1 MDGEEDQIFGWDECA
16 LADERLI
23 MQAAQ
28 RQPVVVKQ
36 QAHVT
41 IKSIEPSVGMTIS
54 TITRGSTLFLRSRKA
69 EGELYQLI
77 RDNEDIP
84 KEVSTLLSTLDAIN
98 DVNDDT
104 VQQLQQQLVDMSRE
118 RDEQEELY
126 KKEKE
131 ETRRWKSIACELR
144 KKCRYLS
151 DETDD
156 DISSVDLGPDESDRC
171 HSTSTKT
178 EDTSASTISFLSS
191 ENGTPSD
198 LVMRNEMK
206 ELQAENDALHES
218 LEEAMQL
225 AKGMKEIVSYFARVH
240 KENPPIHSADK
251 VRLLKEEV
259 NVSKSKLLA
268 DLCDVMEDIHI
279 LRSSSDELDDT
290 VSM

>member
-1 MDGEEDQIFGWDECA
+1 MDGEGDQIFGWNECA

-41 IKSIEPSVGMTIS
+41 IKSVEGSSVGMTIN
-54 TITRGSTLFLRSRKA
+54 TITNGSTLYLRSRKA
-69 EGELYQLI
+69 EEELYQLI

-104 VQQLQQQLVDMSRE
+104 VQQLQQQLVDVSRE

-156 DISSVDLGPDESDRC
+156 DISSVDLDQDESDRC
-171 HSTSTKT
+171 YSTKT
-178 EDTSASTISFLSS
+178 EDTTSSTISFLSS

-251 VRLLKEEV
+251 VRLLKEEI
-259 NVSKSKLLA
+259 NDSKSKLLLE
-268 DLCDVMEDIHI
+268 LCEVMDDVHV
-279 LRSSSDELDDT
+279 LNELDDT

>member
-1 MDGEEDQIFGWDECA
+1 MNDEGDQIFGWDQCA

-23 MQAAQ
+23 MHAAQ
-28 RQPVVVKQ
+28 RQPVVVDQLNKL
-36 QAHVT
+36 AHDVT
-41 IKSIEPSVGMTIS
+41 IKSIEPSIGMTIS
-54 TITRGSTLFLRSRKA
+54 TITNGSTLFLRSRKA
-69 EGELYQLI
+69 EEEMYELI

-84 KEVSTLLSTLDAIN
+84 KGVSTLLSTLDAIN

-144 KKCRYLS
+144 KKCRLL

-156 DISSVDLGPDESDRC
+156 DISSVDLGQDESDRC
-171 HSTSTKT
+171 NSTRTA
-178 EDTSASTISFLSS
+178 DTTASTISFLSS
-191 ENGTPSD
+191 ENGMSSD
-198 LVMRNEMK
+198 LVIRNEMK

-251 VRLLKEEV
+251 VRLLKEEI
-259 NVSKSKLLA
+259 NDSKSKLLLE
-268 DLCDVMEDIHI
+268 LCEVMDDVHV
-279 LRSSSDELDDT
+279 LNELDDT

>member
-1 MDGEEDQIFGWDECA
+1 VG
-16 LADERLI
+16 DERLI

-28 RQPVVVKQ
+28 RQPVVVNQLNK

-41 IKSIEPSVGMTIS
+41 IKSIEPGMTIN
-54 TITRGSTLFLRSRKA
+54 TITNGSTLYLRSRKA
-69 EGELYQLI
+69 EEELYQLI
-77 RDNEDIP
+77 RENEDNIP

-144 KKCRYLS
+144 KKCRSL
-151 DETDD
+151 DESDD
-156 DISSVDLGPDESDRC
+156 DISSVDLDQDESDRC
-171 HSTSTKT
+171 HSTRT
-178 EDTSASTISFLSS
+178 EDTTASTISFLSS
-191 ENGTPSD
+191 ENGMPSD
-198 LVMRNEMK
+198 LVMKNGMK

-240 KENPPIHSADK
+240 KENPPIHSGEK

-259 NVSKSKLLA
+259 NESKSKLLA

>member
-1 MDGEEDQIFGWDECA
+1 MDGEGDQIFGWDQCA

-156 DISSVDLGPDESDRC
+156 DISSVDLVPDESDRC
-171 HSTSTKT
+171 YSTKT
-178 EDTSASTISFLSS
+178 EDTTSSTISFLSS

-240 KENPPIHSADK
+240 KEKSPIHSADK
-251 VRLLKEEV
+251 LRLLKEEV
-259 NVSKSKLLA
+259 NDSKSKLLSE
-268 DLCDVMEDIHI
+268 LCEVMDDIHV
-279 LRSSSDELDDT
+279 LNELDDT
-290 VSM
+290 ISM